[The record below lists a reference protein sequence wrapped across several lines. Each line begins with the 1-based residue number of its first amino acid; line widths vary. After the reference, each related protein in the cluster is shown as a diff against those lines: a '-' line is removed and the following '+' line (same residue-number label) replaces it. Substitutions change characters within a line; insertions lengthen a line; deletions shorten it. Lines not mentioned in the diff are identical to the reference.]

1 MTIEMDETM
10 QMYVEESQEHLADI
24 ENDLLAIEEGGAD
37 IDEDLVNKVFRAA
50 HSIKGGAGFMGLTN
64 IKELSHKMENVLGMI
79 RSREMVPN
87 PEIVNI
93 LLLASDALRNLISNV
108 TTSNDI
114 DVTEHIEALIS
125 LAEGS
130 LPDESKESIS
140 KMLDISFP
148 GGKTAFSVA
157 EYDISNA
164 RKGGKF
170 IYLVDYDLIHDVHNK
185 GKNPLGVLKDVEKSG
200 IILESKVDIEGVGS
214 LEDGE
219 LSKRLPF
226 LILFATIL
234 DPTVVN
240 ALFEIDGDHIY
251 ELAED
256 LTTRLI
262 DQASP
267 QEEVVHKEAEAEAVE
282 KADAGIEP
290 ETEAEMPEEDE
301 LERAAEEISPKEPE
315 IKPIEQAAPMPST
328 GKRANGQTGSTV
340 TDASLR
346 VHVSLLDSLMN
357 LAGEL
362 VLGRNQLL
370 QAIESKDF
378 RTIQLGGQRLDL
390 ITSELQEAIMLTR
403 MQPIGNVFNKFQ
415 RVVRDLARN
424 LGKQVELAIDGSEV
438 ELDKTIIEAISDPLT
453 HLVRNSADHGIEI
466 PDERLKAG
474 KEAAG
479 TIHLKAFHEAGQV
492 NIEIIDDGKGLDG
505 NMLAATAMAKGLIT
519 EDQARTMSDKEKVNL
534 IFLPGFST
542 AKEVTDVS
550 GRGVGMDVVKTNLD
564 KLGGV
569 VDIESE
575 LGKGTRVRIKLP
587 LTLAIIPSQIITTGG
602 DYYAIPQV
610 NMDELLR
617 IPAGQIKER
626 IEKVGDAAVVRLR
639 GQLLPLISLNDVL
652 GIEQTYIDPEDGE
665 EKPERRER
673 IADRRSKES
682 PIEAESSK
690 PKPEA
695 EGPSEA
701 QGSKLK
707 AESPEHS
714 THEDRREKR
723 DRRFHAESAVNI
735 VVVTTGALKYGLVV
749 DKLHDSEEIV
759 VKPLGRH
766 FKQCK
771 GYAGATMMGDGRV
784 ALILDVGNLAHMA
797 GLTSLEGT
805 DRAAEVAKKTAEA
818 VTAKKDMQSL
828 LVFRSAEDEQFAVTL
843 SQVERIEKVKAKD
856 VEEVGGKRVMKYR
869 GGSLPLISID
879 QVAQVRPLAEKED
892 LLVIVVVIAGKEIGL
907 LAIGPVDAMDVTIE
921 VDGATLKQPGIM
933 GSAVIGE
940 HTTQMVDMYG
950 LVEALNPDWFTEQEA
965 VQTSDG
971 GALTVLIAEDSNFFR
986 NQVKGFIEDSGYNVI
1001 DAEDGMVA
1009 WDLLEEHADEI
1020 SLVVTDIEMP
1030 NMNGFELTKKI
1041 KGDERFSH
1049 LQVIALT
1056 TLAGEE
1062 DIAKGKEVGIDDYQI
1077 KLDRENLMES
1087 IRNSL
1092 SH

>member
-64 IKELSHKMENVLGMI
+64 IKELSHKMENVLGMV

-140 KMLDISFP
+140 KMVDISFP
-148 GGKTAFSVA
+148 GGKTVFSVA

-185 GKNPLGVLKDVEKSG
+185 GKNPLDVLKDVEKSG

-219 LSKRLPF
+219 LSNRLPF

-240 ALFEIDGDHIY
+240 ALFEIEGDHIY

-301 LERAAEEISPKEPE
+301 LQRAAEEISPKEPE
-315 IKPIEQAAPMPST
+315 IKPIEQTTPMPST
-328 GKRANGQTGSTV
+328 GKQTNGQTGSTV

-424 LGKQVELAIDGSEV
+424 LGKQVELVIDGSEV

-519 EDQARTMSDKEKVNL
+519 EDQARIMSEKEKVNL

-575 LGKGTRVRIKLP
+575 PGKGTRVRIKLP
-587 LTLAIIPSQIITTGG
+587 LTLAIIPSQIIATGG
-602 DYYAIPQV
+602 DLYAIPQV

-617 IPAGQIKER
+617 IPARQIKER

-639 GQLLPLISLNDVL
+639 GQLLPLIRLNDVL

-682 PIEAESSK
+682 PIEAE
-690 PKPEA
+690 
-695 EGPSEA
+695 GPSEA

-707 AESPEHS
+707 AESPEHT

-766 FKQCK
+766 FKRCK
-771 GYAGATMMGDGRV
+771 GYAGATIMGDGRV

-805 DRAAEVAKKTAEA
+805 DRAAEVAKETTEA

-869 GGSLPLISID
+869 GGSLSLISID
-879 QVAQVRPLAEKED
+879 QVAQVKPLAEKED

-921 VDGATLKQPGIM
+921 IDGATLKQPGIM
-933 GSAVIGE
+933 GSAVIAE

-950 LVEALNPDWFTEQEA
+950 LVEALNPDWFIEQEA

-971 GALTVLIAEDSNFFR
+971 GALTVLIVEDSNFFR

-1041 KGDERFSH
+1041 KADERFSH

-1056 TLAGEE
+1056 TLAGEG

-1077 KLDRENLMES
+1077 KMDRENLMES
-1087 IRNSL
+1087 IRNAL
-1092 SH
+1092 SGKG

>member
-1 MTIEMDETM
+1 
-10 QMYVEESQEHLADI
+10 
-24 ENDLLAIEEGGAD
+24 
-37 IDEDLVNKVFRAA
+37 
-50 HSIKGGAGFMGLTN
+50 
-64 IKELSHKMENVLGMI
+64 
-79 RSREMVPN
+79 
-87 PEIVNI
+87 
-93 LLLASDALRNLISNV
+93 
-108 TTSNDI
+108 
-114 DVTEHIEALIS
+114 
-125 LAEGS
+125 
-130 LPDESKESIS
+130 
-140 KMLDISFP
+140 
-148 GGKTAFSVA
+148 
-157 EYDISNA
+157 
-164 RKGGKF
+164 
-170 IYLVDYDLIHDVHNK
+170 
-185 GKNPLGVLKDVEKSG
+185 
-200 IILESKVDIEGVGS
+200 
-214 LEDGE
+214 
-219 LSKRLPF
+219 
-226 LILFATIL
+226 
-234 DPTVVN
+234 
-240 ALFEIDGDHIY
+240 
-251 ELAED
+251 
-256 LTTRLI
+256 
-262 DQASP
+262 
-267 QEEVVHKEAEAEAVE
+267 
-282 KADAGIEP
+282 
-290 ETEAEMPEEDE
+290 
-301 LERAAEEISPKEPE
+301 
-315 IKPIEQAAPMPST
+315 
-328 GKRANGQTGSTV
+328 
-340 TDASLR
+340 
-346 VHVSLLDSLMN
+346 
-357 LAGEL
+357 
-362 VLGRNQLL
+362 LGRNQLL

-403 MQPIGNVFNKFQ
+403 MQPIGSVFNKFQ

-424 LGKQVELAIDGSEV
+424 LGKQVELVIDGSEV

-479 TIHLKAFHEAGQV
+479 TIRLKAFHEAGQV
-492 NIEIIDDGKGLDG
+492 NIEITDDGKGLDG

-534 IFLPGFST
+534 IFFPGFST

-602 DYYAIPQV
+602 DHYAIPQV

-617 IPAGQIKER
+617 IPASQIKER

-639 GQLLPLISLNDVL
+639 GQLLPLIRLNDVL
-652 GIEQTYIDPEDGE
+652 GIEQTYIDLEDGE

-673 IADRRSKES
+673 IVDRRSKES

-690 PKPEA
+690 PEA
-695 EGPSEA
+695 EGASEA

-707 AESPEHS
+707 AESPEHT
-714 THEDRREKR
+714 THDDRREKR

-766 FKQCK
+766 FKRCK
-771 GYAGATMMGDGRV
+771 GYAGATIMGDGRV
-784 ALILDVGNLAHMA
+784 ALILDVGNLARMA

-805 DRAAEVAKKTAEA
+805 DRAAEVAKETSEA

-869 GGSLPLISID
+869 GRSLPLISID
-879 QVAQVRPLAEKED
+879 QVAQVKPLAEKED

-950 LVEALNPDWFTEQEA
+950 LAEALNPDWFTEQEA

-986 NQVKGFIEDSGYNVI
+986 NQVKGFIEDGGYNVI

-1087 IRNSL
+1087 IRNRL

>member
-10 QMYVEESQEHLADI
+10 QMYMEESQEHLADI
-24 ENDLLAIEEGGAD
+24 ENDLLAIEESGAD

-148 GGKTAFSVA
+148 GGKTVFSVA

-164 RKGGKF
+164 REGGKF
-170 IYLVDYDLIHDVHNK
+170 IYLVDCDLIHDVHNK
-185 GKNPLGVLKDVEKSG
+185 GKNPLEVLKDVEKSG

-214 LEDGE
+214 LEGGE
-219 LSKRLPF
+219 LSNRLPF

-240 ALFEIDGDHIY
+240 ALFEIEGDHIY
-251 ELAED
+251 ELGED

-267 QEEVVHKEAEAEAVE
+267 QEEVVHKEAEVEAVE
-282 KADAGIEP
+282 KAGARIEP

-301 LERAAEEISPKEPE
+301 LQRAAEEISPKEAE
-315 IKPIEQAAPMPST
+315 IKPIEQTVGTAST
-328 GKRANGQTGSTV
+328 GQRADPSKAGPTV
-340 TDASLR
+340 TDTSLR

-403 MQPIGNVFNKFQ
+403 MQPIGNVFSKFQ

-424 LGKQVELAIDGSEV
+424 LGKQVELVIDGSEV

-453 HLVRNSADHGIEI
+453 HLVRNSADHGIDI

-474 KEAAG
+474 KEATG

-602 DYYAIPQV
+602 DHYAIPQV

-652 GIEQTYIDPEDGE
+652 GIEQTYIDPEAGE
-665 EKPERRER
+665 KKPERRER

-690 PKPEA
+690 PEA
-695 EGPSEA
+695 EGSR
-701 QGSKLK
+701 LK
-707 AESPEHS
+707 AEGRQLTTEN
-714 THEDRREKR
+714 DRREKR
-723 DRRFHAESAVNI
+723 DRRFHADSAVNI

-766 FKQCK
+766 FKRCK
-771 GYAGATMMGDGRV
+771 GYAGATIMGDGRV

-805 DRAAEVAKKTAEA
+805 DRAAEVAKETAEA

-879 QVAQVRPLAEKED
+879 QVAQVKPLAEKED

-940 HTTQMVDMYG
+940 HTTQMIDMYG
-950 LVEALNPDWFTEQEA
+950 LVEALNPDWFTEQDA

-1001 DAEDGMVA
+1001 DAEDGIVA

-1056 TLAGEE
+1056 TLAGKG

-1087 IRNSL
+1087 IQNRL